1 MTETVDLMARPRL
14 SDDEKRQL
22 HSFRLDPVDR
32 KAVQSAADAEGIS
45 FPAAAEKY
53 LKAGL
58 SLCLHPAMDERTT
71 DVFVQI
77 LDELVA
83 LQERNHGHRWWKTA
97 KAWSAAREVFRSGPF
112 ARQNPDRWFNDKHVQ
127 KAWKAVSE
135 ALEAKREAASMLHRM
150 GIDVKIEAASIRM
163 NGLFSFGRMV
173 DPRKIERE
181 KIEALAD
188 TETKETA
195 TAIFRLIVA
204 CDAEQA
210 AALDLWRHE
219 VEPYLKAES
228 DGIELYRSYRRDVV
242 REQTAR
248 GELPHYED
256 LI

>member
-1 MTETVDLMARPRL
+1 
-14 SDDEKRQL
+14 
-22 HSFRLDPVDR
+22 
-32 KAVQSAADAEGIS
+32 
-45 FPAAAEKY
+45 
-53 LKAGL
+53 
-58 SLCLHPAMDERTT
+58 MDE
-71 DVFVQI
+71 
-77 LDELVA
+77 LAA

-97 KAWSAAREVFRSGPF
+97 KAWAAAREVFRSGPF
-112 ARQNPDRWFNDKHVQ
+112 ARQNPDRWHDDKRVQ

-135 ALEAKREAASMLHRM
+135 ALEAKREAASMLLRM
-150 GIDVKIEAASIRM
+150 GVEVKIEAAPIRVS
-163 NGLFSFGRMV
+163 GLLGNFRRNI

-181 KIEALAD
+181 RIEAIEDPEMKAS
-188 TETKETA
+188 A
-195 TAIFRLIVA
+195 IAIFRLVVA

-228 DGIELYRSYRRDVV
+228 EGIELYRSYRRDFV